1 MRKSLKAL
9 LVGGPMY
16 ELLYTSISEFGR
28 RNYGGQSR

>member
-16 ELLYTSISEFGR
+16 EPLYTRISEFGR
-28 RNYGGQSR
+28 RNDGGQSR